1 MHKIFAFAL
10 KTSRGSRWFKS
21 LGALAITALL
31 VSSAAAQG
39 LEGPP
44 APSQPLQGPPVPQGM
59 EGPPAP
65 DLPAAN
71 VAPLPTVDK
80 PASTVVARVDGKPI
94 FQSEVEAAV
103 TASLNGQKLE
113 PNQLAR
119 VQAAVLQKIIE
130 RELIHEFLIAKKSV
144 ASEAEV
150 DAAVERLRKTVQQQN
165 SNLEDLLARTHQT
178 EAALR
183 TNFGYELGWNKFVAH
198 NTTDESLEALFKK
211 FQEQFDGTERR
222 VSHILLRPDGSTDE
236 AKLKD
241 LVEQAKKLRDQIES
255 GEITFE
261 DAAAKYSAGPSHSHG
276 GDIGYIPL
284 EGAMAQQFSQT
295 AFTLKPGDI
304 SQPVSSP
311 FGIHLLKVTD
321 IKPGTKTW
329 QDVREPLQKTLSNYL
344 FSAVAKEQ
352 FDKATIDYSPG
363 VPHFKKGTMEL
374 DTSTPGA
381 S

>member
-1 MHKIFAFAL
+1 MRQPFVQIAC
-10 KTSRGSRWFKS
+10 
-21 LGALAITALL
+21 ALAITGLL
-31 VSSAAAQG
+31 AASAAAQG
-39 LEGPP
+39 LQGPP
-44 APSQPLQGPPVPQGM
+44 APSQGLEGPPTPSQGLQGPPAPQGM

-65 DLPAAN
+65 DLPSSAT
-71 VAPLPTVDK
+71 VAPLPNVDK
-80 PASTVVARVDGKPI
+80 PASTIVARVDGKPI
-94 FQSEVEAAV
+94 FQSEVEAGVA
-103 TASLNGQKLE
+103 ASLNGQKLE

-130 RELIHEFLIAKKSV
+130 RELIHEFLIAKKSI
-144 ASEAEV
+144 ATEAEV

-198 NTTDESLEALFKK
+198 NTTDENLESLFKK
-211 FQEQFDGTERR
+211 FHEQFDGTQRR
-222 VSHILLRPDGSTDE
+222 VSHILLRPDGLMDE

-241 LVEQAKKLRDQIES
+241 TVEQAKKLRDQIAS
-255 GEITFE
+255 GDITFE

-284 EGAMAQQFSQT
+284 EGAMVQQFSQT
-295 AFTLKPGDI
+295 TFTLKPGDI
-304 SQPVSSP
+304 SQPVSTP

-329 QDVREPLQKTLSNYL
+329 QDAREPLQKMLSNYL
-344 FSAVAKEQ
+344 FNAVAKEQ

-363 VPHFKKGTMEL
+363 VPHFKKGTMEF
-374 DTSTPGA
+374 DTSAPTA

>member
-1 MHKIFAFAL
+1 
-10 KTSRGSRWFKS
+10 
-21 LGALAITALL
+21 
-31 VSSAAAQG
+31 
-39 LEGPP
+39 
-44 APSQPLQGPPVPQGM
+44 M

-71 VAPLPTVDK
+71 VAPLPKVDK
-80 PASTVVARVDGKPI
+80 PTSTVIARVDGKPI
-94 FQSEVEAAV
+94 FQSEVEAGVA
-103 TASLNGQKLE
+103 ASLNGQKLE
-113 PNQLAR
+113 PTQLAR

-130 RELIHEFLIAKKSV
+130 RELIHEFLIARKSV
-144 ASEAEV
+144 ATEAEI

-183 TNFGYELGWNKFVAH
+183 TNYGYELGWNKFVAH
-198 NTTDESLEALFKK
+198 NTTDERMEELFKK

-255 GEITFE
+255 GDITFE

-284 EGAMAQQFSQT
+284 EGAMAPQFSQT